1 MTYTL
6 RFDGLFRCLPG
17 GVRPAQKAGLMGY
30 GWLIFKNERL
40 VAQGHG
46 VYGHSKAATSNTAEY
61 LALIEGLEALCDM
74 GIRGEPVR
82 VIGDAKCV
90 IEQMQGLAGVNSPD
104 VRALFKRAQRLSAH
118 FPHLAWEWRPR
129 EQNRDAD
136 SLTRRAI
143 RQVHY
148 DRGAYLEAIQALNPR
163 RPATLESSRFLPLLD
178 LRVYHPQRTAR
189 QGR

>member
-17 GVRPAQKAGLMGY
+17 GVRPQQNAGFMGY
-30 GWLIFKNERL
+30 GWLIFKNDRM

-46 VYGHSKAATSNTAEY
+46 VYGHTHSATSNTAEY

-74 GIRGEPVR
+74 GVNREPVN

-90 IEQMQGLAGVNSPD
+90 IEQMQGLAGINSPD
-104 VRALFKRAQRLSAH
+104 VKALYRRAHKLASH
-118 FPHLAWEWRPR
+118 FGHIQWEWRPR
-129 EQNRDAD
+129 EQNRAAD

-143 RQVHY
+143 REVHFNPSTY
-148 DRGAYLEAIQALNPR
+148 QEAVQALNPA
-163 RPATLESSRFLPLLD
+163 RPGKHRGSQFLSLLD
-178 LRVYHPQRTAR
+178 LRIYHPLTAAH
-189 QGR
+189 